1 MKYLLDTY
9 VFLWSISKPK
19 ELSKKAASIIK
30 NQDNEIYVS
39 AITLWEIAIKTR
51 IGKLEIEGISVDELL
66 DVIEKMDYQLISL
79 TPEDSIQYADLAENT
94 HKDPFDRML
103 IQQSISRNMIMISK
117 DSAFSKF
124 IQYGLKIVWE

>member
-1 MKYLLDTY
+1 MKYLLDTH

-19 ELSKKAASIIK
+19 ELTKKVISVIK
-30 NQDNEIYVS
+30 NPENEIYVS

-51 IGKLEIEGISVDELL
+51 IGKLEIEGLGVDELL

-79 TPEDSIQYADLAENT
+79 TPEDSVAYANLAENT

-103 IQQSISRNMIMISK
+103 IQQCVSRNMIMISK
-117 DSAFSKF
+117 DIEFAKF
-124 IQYGLKIVWE
+124 TQYGLKLVWE